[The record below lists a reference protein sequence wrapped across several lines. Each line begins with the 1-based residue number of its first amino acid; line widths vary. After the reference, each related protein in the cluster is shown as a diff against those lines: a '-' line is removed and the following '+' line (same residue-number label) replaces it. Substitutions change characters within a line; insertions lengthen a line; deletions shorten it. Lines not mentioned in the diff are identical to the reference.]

1 MEARRE
7 RITEMVKMLL
17 PCVEESRRKE
27 RIAKN
32 TLLICCLLFAI
43 SGGYI
48 VHENTRTIDTNEYTI
63 LSSVI
68 YLCAAEQNTSPH
80 DITQKLVKDFN
91 IHDLQDLKAKHW
103 NNALRYLAARH
114 KP

>member
-1 MEARRE
+1 MEARRQ
-7 RITEMVKMLL
+7 RITEMVKLLL
-17 PCVEESRRKE
+17 PCVEESRRME

-43 SGGYI
+43 TGGYI

-68 YLCAAEQNTSPH
+68 YLSAAEQNTTPENVTWQLAAEFH
-80 DITQKLVKDFN
+80 INHV
-91 IHDLQDLKAKHW
+91 QDLKAKYW
-103 NNALRYLAARH
+103 NDALRYLATKR
-114 KP
+114 KS